1 MCWNEIVS
9 LNTFVF
15 SSATLLFI
23 WYNHTYTQ
31 YKLSEFDNPYFYFV
45 LLSVTTMQLIEYFL
59 WKSIHTRNKELDK
72 ITSFFGLI
80 LIRVCQP
87 LALLLVIPKAYEM
100 IQKILFV
107 LYFSLLIIVYTYK
120 YFYNP
125 LEFKTVVDN
134 KGSLLWKWGYLNG
147 YERILFMVHLF
158 ICLTLFLSYP
168 LVASVIAIYL
178 VYTVYVYKYS
188 FGSMWCW
195 ITNTLLIYF
204 LFKLLIL
211 LPYQERNK
219 LC

>member
-1 MCWNEIVS
+1 MCWNESVS

-31 YKLSEFDNPYFYFV
+31 YKLSEFDNPYFYF
-45 LLSVTTMQLIEYFL
+45 LMLSFTSMQLIEYFL
-59 WKSIHTRNKELDK
+59 WKSIHTKNKEMDK
-72 ITSFFGLI
+72 QFSLIGLI
-80 LIRVCQP
+80 IVRVCQP
-87 LALLLVIPKAYEM
+87 LALLLLIPKAYELM
-100 IQKILFV
+100 QKILFV

-125 LEFKTVVDN
+125 LVFKTVVD
-134 KGSLLWKWGYLNG
+134 KRGSLDWHWGYLNG

-168 LVASVIAIYL
+168 FYALIIAIYL
-178 VYTVYVYKYS
+178 FYTVYAYKYS

-195 ITNTLLIYF
+195 ITNTILLYM